1 MTSEDQR
8 RAFAE
13 WYVATLGRTVEA
25 IAAGGDGGSV
35 IRQALD
41 ELTDVQARNFLQMK
55 LADDA
60 VRAHEQMTGRSAPG
74 MN

>member
-25 IAAGGDGGSV
+25 IAAGGDGGLV

-41 ELTDVQARNFLQMK
+41 ELTDVQARNYLQMK

-60 VRAHEQMTGRSAPG
+60 VRAHEQMQGDDPSQ
-74 MN
+74 N